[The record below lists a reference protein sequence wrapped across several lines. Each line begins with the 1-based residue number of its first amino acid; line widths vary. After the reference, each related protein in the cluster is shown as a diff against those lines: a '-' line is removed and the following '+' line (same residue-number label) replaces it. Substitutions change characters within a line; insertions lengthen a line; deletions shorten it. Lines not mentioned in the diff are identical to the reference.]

1 MVRDRKEIPDQVKSY
16 EKNEE
21 LKKGIV
27 VGPSFEF
34 LFEEENNDYDEKYAD
49 HI

>member
-1 MVRDRKEIPDQVKSY
+1 MIRNREKISEQDEI
-16 EKNEE
+16 NEE

-34 LFEEENNDYDEKYAD
+34 LFEEENNNYDEKYAD